1 MLLDLVKKVVPKI
14 PCNFQQFD
22 NKRGSPSL
30 AGIALTKPE
39 EVSFL
44 NAGPFD
50 SDAAF
55 KKASQSIQ
63 SWLGVDS
70 LEKAGLVGVRLRER
84 LTRDSPFCEALD
96 DPIGDVFGG
105 VN

>member
-1 MLLDLVKKVVPKI
+1 MLLDLVMVVPTI

-50 SDAAF
+50 SDSAF
-55 KKASQSIQ
+55 KKASQPIQ
-63 SWLGVDS
+63 FWLGVDS

-84 LTRDSPFCEALD
+84 LRALPSYEALD
-96 DPIGDVFGG
+96 DPIGG
-105 VN
+105 VSRTLV